1 MVLKLVD
8 KTKTNNADIFTHK
21 FKDAKD
27 KIFYSQFPDYSFKKN
42 DVIKIRTIEEMF
54 LLLNFIIFN

>member
-8 KTKTNNADIFTHK
+8 KTKTNNADILTHK

-27 KIFYSQFPDYSFKKN
+27 RIFYS
-42 DVIKIRTIEEMF
+42 
-54 LLLNFIIFN
+54 